1 MIKLQLHVLIYF
13 IIFLCASTLFFLAW
27 PRRKTSGGNYFI
39 AHLISLDIWAI
50 GLFFEAISLTQS
62 TKVLWS
68 QISYFGVVSI
78 APLLLLFVLNF
89 TKQSQVKRSI
99 VISLFIIP
107 FLVLVAAWT
116 NQWHHL
122 LWPRFYWGSREY
134 NVLIYGHGLI
144 FYINLIYIYFIITIG
159 LMALIQA
166 IPKNQPPFRSQLI
179 VILVAVFFPVISG
192 IMYTFKLE
200 PVRGMDISIFGFLLT
215 NLILSFGFVRYQLLD
230 LVPVARDALFKHMQD
245 GIIVVDWMKRIVEVN
260 KNAIELLNIPQD
272 GLLGRPLD
280 TVLPWQ
286 LNLPALSL
294 KDLPE
299 ERTLDKPNHRH
310 INIQV
315 SSLAKGNS
323 APPGYLL
330 VLRDISAMKK
340 SALELQKANQDLKA
354 QLMQIN
360 HLQIMLKDQ
369 AAHDSLTGLFNR
381 RAMDEALEDLI
392 NQAHSQK
399 VSLSIAILDID
410 HFKRFNDIYGH
421 QTGDFLLR
429 EYSKII
435 QRSIRKHDIACR
447 FGGDEILIA
456 FIDMSLEN
464 VVIKADEIRQALKKI
479 EIEESLSKVT
489 ASVSIGVAAYPVHG
503 TTIKELIRSADQ
515 ALYTAKEK
523 GRNQVIQAPL
533 PATPE
538 S

>member
-1 MIKLQLHVLIYF
+1 MIKLHLHELIYF

-27 PRRKTSGGNYFI
+27 PRRKTSGGNYFLG
-39 AHLISLDIWAI
+39 HLISLDIWTM
-50 GLFFEAISLTQS
+50 GLFFEAISATQS
-62 TKVLWS
+62 AKVFWS

-78 APLLLLFVLNF
+78 TPLLLLFVLNY
-89 TKQSQVKRSI
+89 TKQRQVKKSI
-99 VISLFIIP
+99 AISLFIIP
-107 FLVLVAAWT
+107 LLVLIAAWT

-122 LWPRFYWGSREY
+122 LWPRFYWGSREF
-134 NVLIYGHGLI
+134 NILIYEHGII
-144 FYINLIYIYFIITIG
+144 FYINLIYIYFLIAIG
-159 LMALIQA
+159 LITLARS

-200 PVRGMDISIFGFLLT
+200 PVRGMDISIFGFLVT
-215 NLILSFGFVRYQLLD
+215 NLGLAFGFIRYQLLD

-245 GIIVVDWMKRIVEVN
+245 GIIVVDWLKRIVEIN
-260 KNAIELLNIPQD
+260 QNAISLLNVPKN
-272 GLLGRPLD
+272 GWLGRPLD
-280 TVLPWQ
+280 EVIPWQ
-286 LNLPALSL
+286 LDLQELSL
-294 KDLPE
+294 KNEPV
-299 ERTLDKPNHRH
+299 ERTLVKSNHRY

-315 SSLAKGNS
+315 SSLAKEHD

-340 SALELQKANQDLKA
+340 SALDLQKANQDLKA

-360 HLQIMLKDQ
+360 QLQIMLKDQ

-381 RAMDEALEDLI
+381 RAMDEALENLI
-392 NQAHSQK
+392 NQAHAQK
-399 VSLSIAILDID
+399 ASLSIAILDVD

-421 QTGDFLLR
+421 QTGDYLLC

-435 QRSIRKHDIACR
+435 QSSIRKHDMAFR

-456 FIDMSLEN
+456 FIDMSLKD
-464 VVIKADEIRQALKKI
+464 VVAKADDIRQELNKI
-479 EIEESLSKVT
+479 EIEENLAKVT

-515 ALYTAKEK
+515 ALYEAKEK
-523 GRNQVIQAPL
+523 GRNRVIQAPI
-533 PATPE
+533 P
-538 S
+538 